1 MRFPAIA
8 AAMLLVTAPAFTQ
21 TVSLAEVA
29 RREEARRAG
38 PGKKATKVYTNA
50 DLAPATAERP
60 ASAPSTGGFES
71 VSTGAKVSADEIIA
85 RSVEQVG
92 DTAEIKENEGTWRAR
107 AAGFRSRLD
116 AARKDL
122 AAVDLPSPSSDPREQ
137 RKLDDLRQRAERRL
151 EQAEKAWGLFEI
163 EASLARIPKD
173 WITQPQ

>member
-1 MRFPAIA
+1 MRIPAIA
-8 AAMLLVTAPAFTQ
+8 AALLLVAAPAFTQ
-21 TVSLAEVA
+21 TQSLAELA
-29 RREEARRAG
+29 RQEGARRAG
-38 PGKKATKVYTNA
+38 PGKKATKVHTNA
-50 DLAPATAERP
+50 DLAPAIAEQP

-71 VSTGAKVSADEIIA
+71 VSTGGNVSADEIIA

-92 DTAEIKENEGTWRAR
+92 NTVSKENEGTWRAR

-137 RKLDDLRQRAERRL
+137 RKLDSLRQRAQRRL
-151 EQAEKAWGLFEI
+151 EQAEAAWGVFET
-163 EASLARIPKD
+163 EANVAKIPKD